1 MESEEESGTEGSKA
15 HRVAKKKGWGNIV
28 DSDGGAD
35 VEYGQQTVS
44 ERNDF
49 SEKQYESDDPNDD
62 ENGYTGDY
70 NTPETTKIDDEEEDD
85 HEDAGADDDDGEE
98 SLVQKGSKAHR
109 VAKKKGWGNIV

>member
-70 NTPETTKIDDEEEDD
+70 NTPETTKIDD
-85 HEDAGADDDDGEE
+85 DDGEE

-109 VAKKKGWGNIV
+109 VAKKKGWGNIVDSDG